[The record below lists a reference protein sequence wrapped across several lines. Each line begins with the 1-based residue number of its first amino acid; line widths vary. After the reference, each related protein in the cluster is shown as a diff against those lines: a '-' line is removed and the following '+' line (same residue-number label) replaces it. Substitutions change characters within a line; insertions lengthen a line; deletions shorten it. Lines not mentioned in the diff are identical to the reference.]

1 MDEEAAIFRQQWKE
15 NHLRMDECE
24 KKIKQEVVD
33 RIKYHDYHLNPIRAQ
48 IKTIQKGLIEEKK
61 IRVTNEKKVIK
72 EIKEESQG
80 MQDDIANENRMR
92 VERMQDLDD

>member
-33 RIKYHDYHLNPIRAQ
+33 RIKYHDDHLNPIRAQ
-48 IKTIQKGLIEEKK
+48 IKTI
-61 IRVTNEKKVIK
+61 
-72 EIKEESQG
+72 
-80 MQDDIANENRMR
+80 
-92 VERMQDLDD
+92 